1 MQAELQRVV
10 STPSTKALPKGWSH
24 WRSLSYVLT
33 RFASRTGF
41 VVKTQ
46 YSKKPAGVIISLK
59 FSSQLEKL

>member
-1 MQAELQRVV
+1 
-10 STPSTKALPKGWSH
+10 
-24 WRSLSYVLT
+24 VLT